1 MVVWISAATPE
12 AVASGAVKDIEK
24 AGGTA
29 VKAADG
35 LGSEAVNGLKS
46 AAVDFFKDM
55 DWKHLSGSSKP
66 TPPPPTPS
74 QP

>member
-1 MVVWISAATPE
+1 LVVWISAATPE

-29 VKAADG
+29 VTAADG

-55 DWKHLSGSSKP
+55 D
-66 TPPPPTPS
+66 
-74 QP
+74 